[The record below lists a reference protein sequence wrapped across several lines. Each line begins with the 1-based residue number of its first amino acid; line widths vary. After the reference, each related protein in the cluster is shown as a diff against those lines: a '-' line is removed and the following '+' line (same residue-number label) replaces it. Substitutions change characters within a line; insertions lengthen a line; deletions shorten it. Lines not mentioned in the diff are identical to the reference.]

1 MRRLALLAVGGA
13 LWLFAAA
20 IPALADGG
28 PHIAAINNGSAGLT
42 SDNCAGCHRA
52 HTAQA
57 AMLLKEDGTAL
68 CTSCHGSAG
77 TGATTNVADGV
88 QYQLAAAGGP
98 TIRGAELGAL
108 RNGGFTNA
116 RIGSTYPSRQLLSL
130 TAGTGTGFAGFVP
143 VVSAGTAVTSKHMS
157 LTGETAATVWGNGPI
172 SATANVG
179 ATVTLECTSCHNPH
193 GNGNFRILNPIP
205 APVSTG
211 TPAFVPAAA
220 GVLVTDAAL
229 PPSGST
235 RNYTVQP
242 GALTTDVTG
251 GVTGGD
257 YWRRC
262 MPDWQNCT
270 GTNRGDKPN
279 GLVTFRQQISAWC
292 STCHSRYL
300 AGNGSASTEGGPSG
314 DAIFAYRH
322 PTNTTPEC
330 TQCHV
335 SHGSNALMT
344 GFNSRTFTDPSG
356 VSHPDATTTSG
367 DSRLLKVD
375 NRGTCELCH
384 DPTHTFT
391 STAPIT
397 PIPVP

>member
-1 MRRLALLAVGGA
+1 MRRLALLAMGGA

-28 PHIAAINNGSAGLT
+28 PHVAAINNGSAGLT

-57 AMLLKEDGTAL
+57 AMLLKEEGTAL
-68 CTSCHGSAG
+68 CTACHGSAG

-98 TIRGAELGAL
+98 TVR
-108 RNGGFTNA
+108 RRRA
-116 RIGSTYPSRQLLSL
+116 RRPPQWRLHERPDRISYPSRQLLSL

-143 VVSAGTAVTSKHMS
+143 AIATGTPVSSKHMS

-193 GNGNFRILNPIP
+193 GNGNYRILNPIP
-205 APVSTG
+205 APPSTG
-211 TPAFVPAAA
+211 SPAFVPAVA
-220 GVLVTDAAL
+220 GVNVTDAAL
-229 PPSGST
+229 PATGTT

-262 MPDWQNCT
+262 VPDWQNCS

-279 GLVTFRQQISAWC
+279 GLTLFRQQISAWC
-292 STCHSRYL
+292 TTCHSRYP
-300 AGNGSASTEGGPSG
+300 GGEWRSA
-314 DAIFAYRH
+314 AYRGRAERRRDLRLPAH
-322 PTNTTPEC
+322 DEYLAQSAPSAT
-330 TQCHV
+330 
-335 SHGSNALMT
+335 
-344 GFNSRTFTDPSG
+344 SRTART
-356 VSHPDATTTSG
+356 
-367 DSRLLKVD
+367 R
-375 NRGTCELCH
+375 
-384 DPTHTFT
+384 
-391 STAPIT
+391 
-397 PIPVP
+397 